1 MRRFTESQFRML
13 LNIRHGD
20 SWFYSES
27 EKPIAVLLEAGM
39 IFRDL
44 RRKPRW
50 SLTERGRAFVDGRGL
65 ELAKPDFGDLSAME
79 KRVILDEA
87 AFPESDRRRLMFDRT
102 ESVAE
107 CAVRSLALTEEEF
120 IRLGDSPSPAVR
132 ATALSLGREYLRDCE
147 DLDGKLSNYLKH
159 DDKTTVGAILKV
171 LNATGNAAFVGE
183 DLIARWLRSD
193 IPEHEVLGMLRES
206 GTEVPDGTITALL
219 DEGDPDALTVMS
231 EFLLDRLDPAQF
243 DAILDKAPL
252 TALAN
257 IAHYADELVLAQ
269 LKRLMEDNPG
279 ILCRIAAERL
289 LRCEPV

>member
-1 MRRFTESQFRML
+1 MFKISENQFLDLCNLYKRPLPL
-13 LNIRHGD
+13 LREDRTDIDRLKEWGLIAL
-20 SWFYSES
+20 
-27 EKPIAVLLEAGM
+27 KPGE
-39 IFRDL
+39 
-44 RRKPRW
+44 W
-50 SLTERGRAFVDGRGL
+50 SLTERGRSFIDGKGL
-65 ELAKPDFGDLSAME
+65 ELAKPDFGNLTASE
-79 KRVILDEA
+79 KKAIIA
-87 AFPESDRRRLMFDRT
+87 TGIFPERDRRRLMFDRT
-102 ESVAE
+102 ESVAM
-107 CAVRSLALTEEEF
+107 CAINYFDLTEEEF
-120 IRLGDSPSPAVR
+120 IRLGDSPSPTVR
-132 ATALSLGREYLRDCE
+132 ATALSLGREHLRNGE

-159 DDKTTVGAILKV
+159 DDKTTVVAILKV

-183 DLIARWLRSD
+183 DLVGRWLRSD
-193 IPEHEVLGMLRES
+193 IPEHEVLSMLRES

-279 ILCRIAAERL
+279 ILCWIAAERL
-289 LRCEPV
+289 LRFEPV